1 MTSQRTS
8 ACAQT
13 SYTETDGRQTYRK
26 YCTVL
31 YSTSYVLLAST
42 YVLNEDSYQRL
53 YTDDY
58 NTMREY
64 SSEIIQK
71 KLPARLV
78 LLIFCL

>member
-42 YVLNEDSYQRL
+42 YVLNEDLSTTVHR
-53 YTDDY
+53 
-58 NTMREY
+58 
-64 SSEIIQK
+64 
-71 KLPARLV
+71 
-78 LLIFCL
+78 